1 MRIGLETSALTV
13 DRGGTATYVR
23 QLMNSLSTHPEL
35 TIETFAFRTPQ
46 TTRKTVFSRLG
57 TLRRDLLWS
66 QVALPAQASRRR
78 VDVLHLTGGAIPLVS
93 RCPRVVTVHDDV
105 SVLHHREFYTP
116 WMVQYTR
123 TVRLRAIRRAQGIIT
138 QSEFS
143 RQAMVQAL
151 GLAPER
157 IDVIPLGVNEQ
168 FFLPLASEALD
179 EVRQRLGLR
188 RPYLLHV
195 GVLSPRKNLVR
206 LMLAFKAAQRQHAI
220 PHQLVLAGSRG
231 WGDAEVLAA
240 RAQLDPTGN
249 DILLPGPVV
258 DDLPALYR
266 MADLVVYPSLY
277 ETFGLPP
284 LEAMASGVPVVASN
298 VAAIPEITGDAALL
312 VDPTD
317 EAALAEAIWQALSSP
332 SQRDEMTRRG
342 RQRAAAFTWQR
353 TADET
358 IRVYQRVAGEGV

>member
-1 MRIGLETSALTV
+1 MRIGLETSALFV

-23 QLMNSLSTHPEL
+23 QLMNRLSVHPEL
-35 TIETFAFRTPQ
+35 TIEPFAFRTPQ
-46 TTRKTVFSRLG
+46 AARKTVLSRLG

-66 QVALPAQASRRR
+66 QVALPAQAHQRG
-78 VDVLHLTGGAIPLVS
+78 VDVLHLTGGAIPLAS

-123 TVRLRAIRRAQGIIT
+123 TVRLRAIKRAQGIIT

-143 RQAMVQAL
+143 RQAMVKAL
-151 GLAPER
+151 GLADDR
-157 IDVIPLGVNEQ
+157 IDVIPLGVDER
-168 FFLPLASEALD
+168 FFLPLAPEELD
-179 EVRQRLGLR
+179 EVRQRLALH

-206 LMLAFKAAQRQHAI
+206 LMRAFQALRRRHAI

-231 WGDAEVLAA
+231 WADAEILEA
-240 RAQLDPTGN
+240 RAQLDPAGS
-249 DILLPGPVV
+249 DIVLPGPVV

-284 LEAMASGVPVVASN
+284 LEGMASGVPVVASN
-298 VAAIPEITGDAALL
+298 IAAIPEVTGDAALL

-317 EAALAEAIWQALSSP
+317 EEALAEAIWHVLSSP
-332 SQRDEMTRRG
+332 AQRDEMTRRG
-342 RQRAAAFTWQR
+342 KERAAAFTWQR
-353 TADET
+353 TAAET
-358 IRVYQRVAGEGV
+358 IRVYQRVARESA

>member
-1 MRIGLETSALTV
+1 MRIGLETSALYV

-23 QLMNSLSTHPEL
+23 QLAESLAAQPGVS
-35 TIETFAFRTPQ
+35 IEPLAFRTAQ
-46 TTRKTVFSRLG
+46 TSRKTLSSRLG

-66 QVALPAQASRRR
+66 QVTLPMQADRRG
-78 VDVLHLTGGAIPLVS
+78 VDVLHLTGGAIPLAS

-116 WMVQYTR
+116 WMVYYTR
-123 TVRLRAIRRAQGIIT
+123 LVRSRAIKRAQAIIT

-143 RQAMVQAL
+143 RQAMAQTL
-151 GLAPER
+151 GLAYDR
-157 IDVIPLGVNEQ
+157 ITVIPLGVNER
-168 FFLPLASEALD
+168 FLLPIAPEELEEA
-179 EVRQRLGLR
+179 RTRLGLR

-206 LMLAFKAAQRQHAI
+206 LMRAYQAVRRHFAI

-231 WGDAEVLAA
+231 WGDEEILAA
-240 RAQLDPTGN
+240 RAQLDPDGN
-249 DILLPGPVV
+249 DILLPGAVV

-284 LEAMASGVPVVASN
+284 LEAMASGAPVVASN
-298 VAAIPEITGDAALL
+298 VTAIPEVTGDAALL

-317 EAALAEAIWQALSSP
+317 EGALAEAIWQALSSP
-332 SQRDEMTRRG
+332 TRRDEMIRRG
-342 RQRAAAFTWQR
+342 KERAAAFTWQR
-353 TADET
+353 TAAET
-358 IRVYQRVAGEGV
+358 IKVYQRAAGGSA

>member
-1 MRIGLETSALTV
+1 MRIGLETSALSV

-23 QLMNSLSTHPEL
+23 QLMTSLAAHREL
-35 TIETFAFRTPQ
+35 TIEPLAFHAPQ
-46 TTRKTVFSRLG
+46 TARKTLLSRLG

-66 QVALPAQASRRR
+66 QLMLPAQAHRRG
-78 VDVLHLTGGAIPLVS
+78 VEVLHLTGGAIPLVTG
-93 RCPRVVTVHDDV
+93 CPRVVTVHDDV

-123 TVRLRAIRRAQGIIT
+123 TVRLRAIKRAQAIIT

-151 GLAPER
+151 GLAYDR
-157 IDVIPLGVNEQ
+157 IDVIPLGVNER
-168 FFLPLASEALD
+168 FFQPLAPEDLD
-179 EVRQRLGLR
+179 EVRQRLALH

-206 LMLAFKAAQRQHAI
+206 LMRAYQTLRRRHAI

-231 WGDAEVLAA
+231 WADAEILEA
-240 RAQLDPTGN
+240 RAQLDPAGT

-284 LEAMASGVPVVASN
+284 LEAMASGVPVVASS
-298 VAAIPEITGDAALL
+298 VAAIPEVTSGAALL

-317 EAALAEAIWQALSSP
+317 EEALADAMWQVLSS
-332 SQRDEMTRRG
+332 SAQREEMTRRG
-342 RQRAAAFTWQR
+342 KERAAAFTWQR
-353 TADET
+353 TAAET
-358 IRVYQRVAGEGV
+358 IRVYERVARASA

>member
-1 MRIGLETSALTV
+1 MRIGLETSALSV

-23 QLMNSLSTHPEL
+23 QLMSGLATHPGL
-35 TIETFAFRTPQ
+35 TIEPFAFHAPALD
-46 TTRKTVFSRLG
+46 RKTIISRLG

-66 QVALPAQASRRR
+66 QVALPAHAHRRG
-78 VDVLHLTGGAIPLVS
+78 VDVLHLTGGAIPLAS

-123 TVRLRAIRRAQGIIT
+123 TVRLRAIKRAQGIIT

-143 RQAMVQAL
+143 RRAMVQAL
-151 GLAPER
+151 GLAEDR
-157 IDVIPLGVNEQ
+157 IDVIPLGVNER
-168 FFLPLASEALD
+168 FSSPLAPEELND
-179 EVRQRLGLR
+179 VRQRLALH

-206 LMLAFKAAQRQHAI
+206 LMRAFQALRRQHGI

-231 WGDAEVLAA
+231 WADAEILEA
-240 RAQLDPTGN
+240 RAQLDPAGR
-249 DILLPGPVV
+249 DILLPGPLAE
-258 DDLPALYR
+258 DLPAVYR

-298 VAAIPEITGDAALL
+298 IAAIPEVTGDAALL
-312 VDPTD
+312 VDPAD
-317 EAALAEAIWQALSSP
+317 EGALADAIWQVLSSP
-332 SQRDEMTRRG
+332 AQRERMTRRG
-342 RQRAAAFTWQR
+342 RERAAAFTWQR
-353 TADET
+353 TAAET
-358 IRVYQRVAGEGV
+358 IRVYERVAKEGA

>member
-1 MRIGLETSALTV
+1 LYV

-23 QLMNSLSTHPEL
+23 QLMSSLAAHPEL

-46 TTRKTVFSRLG
+46 TERKTVCSRLG

-66 QVALPAQASRRR
+66 QVALPAQARRRR

-93 RCPRVVTVHDDV
+93 QCPRVVTVHDDV

-116 WMVQYTR
+116 WMVQ
-123 TVRLRAIRRAQGIIT
+123 GIIT

-143 RQAMVQAL
+143 RRAMTHAL

-157 IDVIPLGVNEQ
+157 IDVIPLGVNER
-168 FFLPLASEALD
+168 FFLPITPQELD
-179 EVRQRLGLR
+179 EVRQRLALR

-206 LMLAFKAAQRQHAI
+206 LMRAFKAVQRRHAI

-231 WGDAEVLAA
+231 WADGEVLEA
-240 RAQLDPTGN
+240 RSQLDPAGN

-284 LEAMASGVPVVASN
+284 LEAMASGVPVVASD
-298 VAAIPEITGDAALL
+298 VAAIPEVTGDAALL
-312 VDPTD
+312 VNPLD
-317 EAALAEAIWQALSSP
+317 EEALADAIWQALSSP
-332 SQRDEMTRRG
+332 AQRDEMTRRG
-342 RQRAAAFTWQR
+342 RERAAAFTWQR
-353 TADET
+353 TAAET
-358 IRVYQRVAGEGV
+358 IRVYERVAREAT

>member
-1 MRIGLETSALTV
+1 MRIGLETSAQYV

-23 QLMNSLSTHPEL
+23 QLADSLAAHPEL
-35 TIETFAFRTPQ
+35 TIEVFAARVPQ
-46 TTRKTVFSRLG
+46 TTRKTLLSRLG

-66 QVALPAQASRRR
+66 QVSLPIQADRRG
-78 VDVLHLTGGAIPLVS
+78 VDVLHLTGGAIPLAS

-123 TVRLRAIRRAQGIIT
+123 TVRLRAIKRAQGIIT

-151 GLAPER
+151 GIAYER
-157 IDVIPLGVNEQ
+157 ITVIPLGVNER
-168 FFLPLASEALD
+168 FFQPLAPEAL
-179 EVRQRLGLR
+179 EAVRQRYELS

-206 LMLAFKAAQRQHAI
+206 LMRAYQAVRSQHAI

-231 WGDAEVLAA
+231 WGDAEILQA
-240 RAQLDPTGN
+240 RAQLDPEGK
-249 DILLPGPVV
+249 DILLLGPVT

-284 LEAMASGVPVVASN
+284 LEAMASGAPVVASN
-298 VAAIPEITGDAALL
+298 VTAVPEITGDAALL

-317 EAALAEAIWQALSSP
+317 EDALAEAIWQALSSP
-332 SQRDEMTRRG
+332 TRRAAMI
-342 RQRAAAFTWQR
+342 RQGKERAAAFTWQR
-353 TADET
+353 TAAET
-358 IRVYQRVAGEGV
+358 IKVYQQVVGESA